1 MFIARLF
8 SVFTSICLLF
18 SLLTVTYGQDANPE
32 YETVT
37 VTGDSIGE
45 VPSVY
50 SLAAIKGRNAK
61 LEKTVVE
68 QDRQI
73 AELRYQLEEQK
84 ELLNIVL
91 QKLQVT
97 EENRLSST
105 TFTLA
110 VAQILRLLRRT
121 AAHQH

>member
-97 EENRLSST
+97 EEK
-105 TFTLA
+105 
-110 VAQILRLLRRT
+110 
-121 AAHQH
+121 